1 MQLVRGEDPL
11 RKVSSAGRWNFVA
24 NFLNDLQGVGCRVE
38 IPPEKEGLGARII
51 VDGSSDIPMPEGVSP
66 GAAPFNFEI
75 YPDGDGLRLR
85 GGSLF
90 LYAFAETATPGEYEA
105 AAEQYKYLASG
116 TAEHDAQILAAG
128 SYPETA
134 TRVVTVAISGEAL
147 AATIGADYPAGDPG
161 VDWWPIGKI
170 EFDADGAITDIWQF
184 VGGDI
189 GALGSGEI
197 EPPSVVVDD
206 LSIDL
211 DTGGKVQWKDWESP
225 SEYDGAPPSGAM
237 VGVRLAGPP
246 VPTLEYY
253 TVEGLLEG
261 VPLDEDSIRR
271 NVNGEVELA
280 GWEDLVTEADIP
292 DTEPHENAAIPIKQ
306 WNETGAGS
314 YDATLEY
321 VTVESLLAGVPDVP
335 LDETSIDWNAAG
347 DVELNGWAELVDET
361 DIPATEFHAN
371 AAIPIKQ
378 WNETGEGSYNAQLEY
393 LTAGSIAG
401 LALGAAAVADPDAYA
416 AATITD
422 PPTQTEVQDIAD
434 ALQSTRDQLAALL
447 ESLRDKGI
455 ILTAE

>member
-1 MQLVRGEDPL
+1 MPKAGDPL
-11 RKVSSAGRWNFVA
+11 AKKGFADGLAGMDNAWATLDCMGGYVDWHAGRPTIVPNGSGIDFDKW
-24 NFLNDLQGVGCRVE
+24 R
-38 IPPEKEGLGARII
+38 GAIF
-51 VDGSSDIPMPEGVSP
+51 
-66 GAAPFNFEI
+66 PFNFEL
-75 YPDGDGLRLR
+75 YTDDDGLRLR

-90 LYAFAETATPGEYEA
+90 LYAFTETATPGEYETT
-105 AAEQYKYLASG
+105 AEQYKYLASG

-134 TRVVTVAISGEAL
+134 TRVVTVAISGAAL

-170 EFDADGAITDIWQF
+170 EFDEDGAITDIWQF

-211 DTGGKVQWKDWESP
+211 DSGGKVQWKDWEDP
-225 SEYDGAPPSGAM
+225 STHYGAPPSGAM

-261 VPLDEDSIRR
+261 LPLDEDSIRH
-271 NVNGEVELA
+271 NVYEEVELK
-280 GWEDLVTEADIP
+280 GWEDLVD
-292 DTEPHENAAIPIKQ
+292 DTDVPYATPHEDAAVPIKQ
-306 WNETGAGS
+306 WNPGDDE
-314 YDATLEY
+314 YDASLIY
-321 VTVESLLAGVPDVP
+321 V
-335 LDETSIDWNAAG
+335 
-347 DVELNGWAELVDET
+347 
-361 DIPATEFHAN
+361 
-371 AAIPIKQ
+371 
-378 WNETGEGSYNAQLEY
+378 
-393 LTAGSIAG
+393 TAGSIAD
-401 LALGAAAVADPDAYA
+401 LARGAAAVADPDAYA